1 MNRYAALL
9 PVSIPSP
16 TVGAFHVGPL
26 VIRAYALCILAG
38 IVIAVWLTG
47 RRLEARGSLRTKS
60 LDIAAYA
67 VPFGILGGRAYHVAT
82 SWQPYFG
89 KGGHPI
95 DALKIWHGGLGIWG
109 AVALGAFG
117 AWLGCRRFGVPFLR
131 YLDSAA
137 PGVVFAQALGRWG
150 NWFNNELYGRQTSA
164 PWGLT
169 IHQWDEAN
177 GRAVVDAAGKP
188 VVLGTFQPT
197 FLYESVFLIV
207 LGLLLLRID
216 RVRSLR
222 PGQLFALYVAGYPLG
237 RVVME
242 FLRSDEANHILGL
255 RVNVWT
261 SLVVFLLGVG
271 LYARWGRPTATRPEQ
286 PSGPAAGP
294 DGEGESVP
302 ETAPPPPD
310 DHDVR

>member
-1 MNRYAALL
+1 M
-9 PVSIPSP
+9 V
-16 TVGAFHVGPL
+16 
-26 VIRAYALCILAG
+26 RAYALCILTG
-38 IVIAVWLTG
+38 IVLAVWLTG
-47 RRLEARGSLRTKS
+47 RRLEARGTPSTRS
-60 LDIAAYA
+60 LDVAAYA
-67 VPFGILGGRAYHVAT
+67 VPFGIVGGRVYHLIT

-89 KGGHPI
+89 PGGHPM

-109 AVALGAFG
+109 AIALGALG
-117 AWLGCRRFGVPFLR
+117 AWLGCRKYGVPFR
-131 YLDSAA
+131 DYIDAAA

-150 NWFNNELYGRQTSA
+150 NWFNNELYGRHTSA

-169 IHQWDEAN
+169 IHQWDESQ
-177 GRAVVDAAGKP
+177 GRAVLDAAGRP

-197 FLYESVFLIV
+197 FLYESVFLVV

-261 SLVVFLLGVG
+261 CLVVFVLGVV
-271 LYARWGRPTATRPEQ
+271 LYVRAGRSVPA
-286 PSGPAAGP
+286 SGPSSAEPSEPA
-294 DGEGESVP
+294 
-302 ETAPPPPD
+302 